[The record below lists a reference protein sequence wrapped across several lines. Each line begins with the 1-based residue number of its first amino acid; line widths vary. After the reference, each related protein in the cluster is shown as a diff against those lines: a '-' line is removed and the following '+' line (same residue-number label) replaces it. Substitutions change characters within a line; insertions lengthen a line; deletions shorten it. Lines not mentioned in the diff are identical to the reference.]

1 MDNKKL
7 SCVEQ
12 SVLPLMGSIDEEQ
25 VQQIVARVLPKTV
38 DQQQVTVQ
46 VIIQYGVDQATMDQ
60 RFQQQRQQI
69 KQDMQEI
76 VGQTE
81 AREVKRDE
89 RLHKRVDFIR
99 SVVMFLKRHVVKIS
113 LSVAGLSAST
123 WTIFYHDV
131 LFDLAKEVIKIV
143 AENKLDAI
151 ATGIQLGLS
160 SIIDPAAPVMVPV
173 LSVLLPEFAL
183 HRKTATAL
191 LQVAAFSLNHTV
203 LGWPPVRRGLAFIR
217 SIFASK

>member
-1 MDNKKL
+1 MENKKL
-7 SCVEQ
+7 SGVEQ
-12 SVLPLMGSIDEEQ
+12 FVLPLTKSIDAEQ
-25 VQQIVARVLPKTV
+25 VAQAVARVLPETV
-38 DQQQVTVQ
+38 DQQQVIVQ
-46 VIIQYGVDQATMDQ
+46 VIVHCGMDQAAMDQ
-60 RFQQQRQQI
+60 RFQQHRQET

-99 SVVMFLKRHVVKIS
+99 SVVMFIKRHIVKIS
-113 LSVAGLSAST
+113 LSAAGT
-123 WTIFYHDV
+123 WSIFFYDV
-131 LFDLAKEVIKIV
+131 LYDLAKEVIKIV
-143 AENKLDAI
+143 AENKLGAI

-160 SIIDPAAPVMVPV
+160 SIIDSAAPIMVPV
-173 LSVLLPEFAL
+173 VSVLMQDFEL

-203 LGWPPVRRGLAFIR
+203 FGWTPVRRGLAFIR

>member
-12 SVLPLMGSIDEEQ
+12 SVLPLTKSIDAEQ
-25 VQQIVARVLPKTV
+25 VQQVVARVLPKTV
-38 DQQQVTVQ
+38 DQQQVIVQ
-46 VIIQYGVDQATMDQ
+46 VFIQQGMDKETVAQ
-60 RFQQQRQQI
+60 LLQQQRQEI
-69 KQDMQEI
+69 KQDIQEI

-99 SVVMFLKRHVVKIS
+99 SAVMFLKRHIVKIS
-113 LSVAGLSAST
+113 LSVAGVSA
-123 WTIFYHDV
+123 WAIFSRDV
-131 LFDLAKEVIKIV
+131 LLDLAKEVIKIV
-143 AENKLDAI
+143 MEKKLGAI
-151 ATGIQLGLS
+151 ATGIQLGLHGL
-160 SIIDPAAPVMVPV
+160 IDPVAPIMVPV
-173 LSVLLPEFAL
+173 LSVLLPELEL

-191 LQVAAFSLNHTV
+191 LQVAAFFLNHTV
-203 LGWPPVRRGLAFIR
+203 LDWTPVRRGLAFIR

>member
-12 SVLPLMGSIDEEQ
+12 SVLPLTKSIDAEQ
-25 VQQIVARVLPKTV
+25 LEQIVARVLPETV
-38 DQQQVTVQ
+38 DQQQVVVQ
-46 VIIQYGVDQATMDQ
+46 VFHIYQGMDQATMDQ

-76 VGQTE
+76 AGQTE

-99 SVVMFLKRHVVKIS
+99 SVVMFLKRHIVKIS
-113 LSVAGLSAST
+113 LSVGGLSA
-123 WTIFYHDV
+123 WAIFYRDV

-160 SIIDPAAPVMVPV
+160 SIIDPVAPVMVPV

-183 HRKTATAL
+183 HKKTATAL
-191 LQVAAFSLNHTV
+191 LQVAALFLNHTV
-203 LGWPPVRRGLAFIR
+203 LGWRPVRRGLAFIR